1 MIYILISLFFI
12 VFAIS
17 LFEERLQ
24 KYKSVLYIS
33 LCVILVL
40 CAAFKPVGFDNDS
53 EQYEYFFYNNDNP
66 YVLIGVE
73 YSYVVLSRFFMH
85 FTDDVHIMFLLYGGC
100 GLLMKMSAIKRLSE
114 LWFLPIMVYLGN
126 YYVLHELTQIRAC
139 VVSGLFMLAIIPL
152 AEGNRK
158 KAFWILVIGCIFH
171 YSTLV
176 LFPALFLTNKEMT
189 PKWRIIWAL
198 VVPIGYLI
206 YFLKINPL
214 TTLPIPYIGD
224 KLAAYQELSE
234 KGQKGSI
241 VNVFNAVFVVIWFSY
256 LYILYFYDTVI
267 KHNKYLPL
275 MLRLTGIS
283 IFMFLVLTFLPVLSF
298 RVSELYGIV
307 EIFIFANIYYTINP
321 KWLGKT
327 VVLIIGLAQFCIN
340 AFYANFLH
348 P

>member
-126 YYVLHELTQIRAC
+126 SYVLHELTQIRAC

-152 AEGNRK
+152 AEGLRK
-158 KAFWILVIGCIFH
+158 T
-171 YSTLV
+171 SS
-176 LFPALFLTNKEMT
+176 PAL
-189 PKWRIIWAL
+189 
-198 VVPIGYLI
+198 
-206 YFLKINPL
+206 
-214 TTLPIPYIGD
+214 
-224 KLAAYQELSE
+224 
-234 KGQKGSI
+234 
-241 VNVFNAVFVVIWFSY
+241 
-256 LYILYFYDTVI
+256 
-267 KHNKYLPL
+267 
-275 MLRLTGIS
+275 
-283 IFMFLVLTFLPVLSF
+283 
-298 RVSELYGIV
+298 
-307 EIFIFANIYYTINP
+307 
-321 KWLGKT
+321 
-327 VVLIIGLAQFCIN
+327 
-340 AFYANFLH
+340 
-348 P
+348 